1 MSDKSVQFRNYFLLK
16 STENKYN
23 RERSHCAVM
32 LQFSV
37 SSILVKWNMCL
48 VEFLAVDTISVVKL
62 LVQMDG
68 ISSFIFL

>member
-1 MSDKSVQFRNYFLLK
+1 
-16 STENKYN
+16 
-23 RERSHCAVM
+23 M

-68 ISSFIFL
+68 ISPFIFL